1 MTEDL
6 SEFLK
11 YIAAGDLEGR
21 DRIPPLADL
30 SHELGVNT
38 SRLREQME
46 VARVMGLIEVKPR
59 TGIKRLDY
67 KFSPAIVKSLE
78 YALTINPA
86 LYKHYSD
93 LRRNIESCYW
103 LQAVSQLTDADISEL
118 KAITVRAGEKLH
130 RVPIQI
136 PHPEHRSLHLTFYRR
151 LENPFVTG
159 LLEAYWD
166 VYEKFGLDIY
176 TDLIYQERVW
186 DYHTR
191 IVDSIRNQKFQD
203 SHTLLIEHMNLIV
216 QRHVKP
222 PNLAFE

>member
-11 YIAAGDLEGR
+11 YIAAGDQERR

-30 SHELGVNT
+30 SHELGINIA
-38 SRLREQME
+38 RLREQME

-59 TGIKRLDY
+59 TGIKRLNY
-67 KFSPAIVKSLE
+67 KFSPAVVKSLE

-86 LYKHYSD
+86 FYKQYSD
-93 LRRNIESCYW
+93 LRRNIESSFW
-103 LQAVSQLTDADISEL
+103 LQAVSQLTETDISEL
-118 KAITVRAGEKLH
+118 RAITVRAGEKLH
-130 RVPIQI
+130 SIPIQI

-151 LENPFVTG
+151 LDNPFVTG

-191 IVDSIRNQKFQD
+191 IVTSICNQKYQD
-203 SHTLLIEHMNLIV
+203 GHTLLIEHMNLIV

-222 PNLAFE
+222 PNMAFE